1 MARDS
6 TCRAS
11 STAVQRAH
19 ALAANKPCFVALP
32 ASCVQLGGLTL
43 SAARR
48 HDTMFMHAC
57 MHAGPACEVDV
68 VPACR
73 PSGKPGALPFIGT
86 WLIKSCECWKQL
98 HQADKA
104 KLEDKLFVIQS
115 TIGHV
120 DE

>member
-1 MARDS
+1 M
-6 TCRAS
+6 
-11 STAVQRAH
+11 
-19 ALAANKPCFVALP
+19 
-32 ASCVQLGGLTL
+32 
-43 SAARR
+43 
-48 HDTMFMHAC
+48 
-57 MHAGPACEVDV
+57 

-86 WLIKSCECWKQL
+86 WLIKSCECWRQL

-120 DE
+120 DK